1 MAIRLSC
8 RGRIQLWMSVAVV
21 DVVLDVDDD
30 YVLVVDVVVDEIV
43 LNFV

>member
-1 MAIRLSC
+1 
-8 RGRIQLWMSVAVV
+8 MSVAVV

-30 YVLVVDVVVDEIV
+30 YVLVVDVIVNEIV

>member
-1 MAIRLSC
+1 
-8 RGRIQLWMSVAVV
+8 MSVAAV

-43 LNFV
+43 NFV